1 VSVIELTTFTV
12 ADGRVTDMLQAR
24 HAMVEAFRADRRGFV
39 AAKLI
44 RLDERTWLDAV
55 EWTDDAAY
63 DESSAKGGNLPE
75 IAAFFATI
83 DSLVEARRGTRYD
96 DAEDGP
102 RAVRT
107 VAYGPHPSQVGELYL
122 PEGSGP
128 FPGVVLVHGGYWA
141 AMWDRRQI
149 LAVVVDLLSL
159 GIAVY
164 NVDYRRIGEEGG
176 GWPGTF
182 ADVAAAVDAMAGIDP
197 AVDAERIV
205 LVGHSAGGHL
215 ATWAGLRGALPAGA
229 VGADPAVHPVGVV
242 SLSGVLDLVTADGEK
257 FGTALADMDAEPPW
271 GAPAPAR
278 PEAWPAVAA
287 AVADGIIPLLVGAH
301 ADQDAERL
309 AVTSPAQM
317 RASGVPVLAVHGDAD
332 EAVPARYSRTFA
344 DSITAQGG
352 RVEYREYA
360 GARHF
365 DTVDPA
371 NPEIWPAVRGWITE
385 RLGIALPEGS
395 RAGCADGARGS
406 GAPRRPP
413 TR

>member
-12 ADGRVTDMLQAR
+12 ADDRVSDMLAAR
-24 HAMVEAFRADRRGFV
+24 HAMLEAFRADRRGFV

-63 DESSAKGGNLPE
+63 DESSAKGANLPE

-83 DSLVEARRGTRYD
+83 DALVQARRGTRYD

-107 VAYGPHPSQVGELYL
+107 VVYGPHPSQVGELYL
-122 PEGSGP
+122 PEGPGP
-128 FPGVVLVHGGYWA
+128 FPGVVLLHGGYWT

-149 LAVVVDLLSL
+149 LPVVVDLLSL

-182 ADVAAAVDAMAGIDP
+182 ADVAAAVDTMAGIDP

-229 VGADPAVHPVGVV
+229 VGADPVTLPVGVV
-242 SLSGVLDLVTADGEK
+242 SLSGVLDLVAADGDK
-257 FGTALADMDAEPPW
+257 LGTALQDIDAEPIW
-271 GAPAPAR
+271 GAPSPAR
-278 PEAWPAVAA
+278 PQVWPAVAEV
-287 AVADGIIPLLVGAH
+287 VADGVVPLLVGAH
-301 ADQDAERL
+301 VDEDPERF

-332 EAVPARYSRTFA
+332 EAVPSRYSHTFVE
-344 DSITAQGG
+344 SIAAQGG
-352 RVEYREYA
+352 SAEYVEYP

-371 NPEIWPAVRGWITE
+371 NPEIWPAVRAWIAE
-385 RLGIALPEGS
+385 RLGITLPQSG
-395 RAGCADGARGS
+395 RAGRGAAARGS
-406 GAPRRPP
+406 GAPRTPRA
-413 TR
+413 R

>member
-12 ADGRVTDMLQAR
+12 GNDRVADMLAAR
-24 HAMVEAFRADRRGFV
+24 HAMIEAFRADRRGFV

-55 EWTDDAAY
+55 EWADDAAY

-75 IAAFFATI
+75 IAEFFATI
-83 DSLVEARRGTRYD
+83 ESLVEARRGTRYD

-128 FPGVVLVHGGYWA
+128 FPGIVLVHGGFWT

-149 LAVVVDLLSL
+149 LPVVVDLLAL

-164 NVDYRRIGEEGG
+164 NVDYRRVGEEGG

-182 ADVAAAVDAMAGIDP
+182 ADVAAAVDTMVGIDP

-229 VGADPAVHPVGVV
+229 VGSEPVARPVGVV
-242 SLSGVLDLVTADGEK
+242 SLSGVLDLVAADGEK
-257 FGTALADMDAEPPW
+257 FGTVLEDMDAEPIW
-271 GAPAPAR
+271 GAPPPAR
-278 PEAWPAVAA
+278 PQVWPAVAA
-287 AVADGIIPLLVGAH
+287 AVTGGIVPLLVGAH
-301 ADQDAERL
+301 ADEDPERF

-317 RASGVPVLAVHGDAD
+317 RASGVPVLALHGDAD
-332 EAVPARYSRTFA
+332 EAVPAGYSRAFA
-344 DSITAQGG
+344 ESITAQGG
-352 RVEYREYA
+352 RVEFVEYA

-371 NPEIWPAVRGWITE
+371 NPEIWPAVREWITE
-385 RLGIALPEGS
+385 RLGITLPTTG
-395 RAGCADGARGS
+395 
-406 GAPRRPP
+406 
-413 TR
+413 

>member
-1 VSVIELTTFTV
+1 VSVIELTTFIVGNDRV
-12 ADGRVTDMLQAR
+12 ADMLTAR
-24 HAMVEAFRADRRGFV
+24 HAMIEAFRADRRGFV

-44 RLDERTWLDAV
+44 RLDERTWLDTV

-83 DSLVEARRGTRYD
+83 ESLVEARRGTRYD

-107 VAYGPHPSQVGELYL
+107 VAYGTHPSQVGELYL

-128 FPGVVLVHGGYWA
+128 FPGVVLVHGGFWT

-149 LAVVVDLLSL
+149 LPVVEDLLSL

-164 NVDYRRIGEEGG
+164 NVDYRRVGEEGG

-182 ADVAAAVDAMAGIDP
+182 ADIAAAVDTIVGIDP
-197 AVDAERIV
+197 AVDDERIV

-215 ATWAGLRGALPAGA
+215 ATWAGLRGALPVGA
-229 VGADPAVHPVGVV
+229 VGAEPVARPVGVV
-242 SLSGVLDLVTADGEK
+242 SLSGVLDLVAADGEK
-257 FGTALADMDAEPPW
+257 FGTTLEDMDAEPIW
-271 GAPAPAR
+271 GAPPPAR
-278 PEAWPAVAA
+278 PEAWPSVAA
-287 AVADGIIPLLVGAH
+287 AVTGGIVPLLVGAH
-301 ADQDAERL
+301 ADEDSERY

-317 RASGVPVLAVHGDAD
+317 RASEVPVLALHGDAD
-332 EAVPARYSRTFA
+332 EAVPALYSRAFA
-344 DSITAQGG
+344 ESITAQGG
-352 RVEYREYA
+352 RAEYVEYA

-371 NPEIWPAVRGWITE
+371 NPEIWPAVRTWIAE
-385 RLGIALPEGS
+385 RLGIALPKTG
-395 RAGCADGARGS
+395 
-406 GAPRRPP
+406 
-413 TR
+413 

>member
-12 ADGRVTDMLQAR
+12 ADDRICQMLQAR
-24 HAMVEAFRADRRGFV
+24 HAMLEAFRVDRRGFV
-39 AAKLI
+39 AAKLV
-44 RLDERTWLDAV
+44 RLDARTWLDAV

-63 DESSAKGGNLPE
+63 DESTAKGANLPE

-83 DSLVEARRGTRYD
+83 DALVQARRGTRYD

-107 VAYGPHPSQVGELYL
+107 VAYGPHPSQLGELYL
-122 PEGSGP
+122 PEGPGP
-128 FPGVVLVHGGYWA
+128 FPGVVLVHGGYWV

-149 LAVVVDLLSL
+149 LPVVVDLLSL

-182 ADVAAAVDAMAGIDP
+182 ADIAAAVDAMAGVDP

-205 LVGHSAGGHL
+205 VVGHSAGGHL
-215 ATWAGLRGALPAGA
+215 AAWAGLREALPAGA
-229 VGADPAVHPVGVV
+229 IGADPVARPLGAV
-242 SLSGVLDLVTADGEK
+242 SLSGVLDLVAADGEK
-257 FGTALADMDAEPPW
+257 LGTALQDVDAEPIW
-271 GAPAPAR
+271 GAPPPAR
-278 PEAWPAVAA
+278 PEVWPAVAD
-287 AVADGIIPLLVGAH
+287 AVADGIVPLLVGAH
-301 ADQDAERL
+301 ADEDPQRFTA
-309 AVTSPAQM
+309 TSPAQM

-332 EAVPARYSRTFA
+332 EAVPSRYSRAFA
-344 DSITAQGG
+344 ESITAQGG
-352 RVEYREYA
+352 RVEYVEYA

-371 NPEIWPAVRGWITE
+371 NPQIWPAVRAWIAG
-385 RLGIALPEGS
+385 RLGIT
-395 RAGCADGARGS
+395 
-406 GAPRRPP
+406 PP
-413 TR
+413 

>member
-1 VSVIELTTFTV
+1 MSVIELTTFIV
-12 ADGRVTDMLQAR
+12 GNDRVSEMLSAR
-24 HAMVEAFRADRRGFV
+24 HAMIEAFRVDRRGFI

-55 EWTDDAAY
+55 EWADDAAY

-102 RAVRT
+102 RTVRT

-128 FPGVVLVHGGYWA
+128 FPGVVLVHGGFWT

-149 LAVVVDLLSL
+149 LPVVEDLLSL

-164 NVDYRRIGEEGG
+164 NVDYRRVGEEGG

-182 ADVAAAVDAMAGIDP
+182 ADVAAAVDTIVGIDP

-215 ATWAGLRGALPAGA
+215 ATWAGLRGALPTGA
-229 VGADPAVHPVGVV
+229 VGADPVARPVGVV
-242 SLSGVLDLVTADGEK
+242 SLSGVLDLVAADGEK
-257 FGTALADMDAEPPW
+257 FGTALEDMDAEPIW
-271 GAPAPAR
+271 GAPPPAR
-278 PEAWPAVAA
+278 PEVWPAVAA
-287 AVADGIIPLLVGAH
+287 AVTGGIVPLLVGAH
-301 ADQDAERL
+301 ADKDSERF

-317 RASGVPVLAVHGDAD
+317 RASGVPVLALHGDAD
-332 EAVPARYSRTFA
+332 EAVPASYSRAFA
-344 DSITAQGG
+344 ESITAQGG
-352 RVEYREYA
+352 QAEFVECA
-360 GARHF
+360 GGRHF

-371 NPEIWPAVRGWITE
+371 NPEIWPAVRAWIAE
-385 RLGIALPEGS
+385 RLGITLPK
-395 RAGCADGARGS
+395 AG
-406 GAPRRPP
+406 
-413 TR
+413 

>member
-1 VSVIELTTFTV
+1 MSVIELTTFDV
-12 ADGRVTDMLQAR
+12 ADDRTSDMLAAR
-24 HAMVEAFRADRRGFV
+24 HAMIEAFRTDRRGFV

-44 RLDERTWLDAV
+44 RLGERTWLDAV

-63 DESSAKGGNLPE
+63 DESTAKGGNRPE

-83 DSLVEARRGTRYD
+83 DALVEVSRGTRYD

-122 PEGSGP
+122 PAGPGP
-128 FPGVVLVHGGYWA
+128 FPGVVLFHGGFWA

-149 LAVVVDLLSL
+149 LPVVVDLLSL

-164 NVDYRRIGEEGG
+164 NVDYRRVGEDGG

-182 ADVAAAVDAMAGIDP
+182 ADVAAAVDTMAGIDP

-215 ATWAGLRGALPAGA
+215 ATWAGLRAGLPAGA
-229 VGADPAVHPVGVV
+229 VGADPRVRPVGVV
-242 SLSGVLDLVTADGEK
+242 SLSGVLDLVAADGEK
-257 FGTALADMDAEPPW
+257 FGTDLADTDAEPIW
-271 GAPAPAR
+271 GAPPPAR
-278 PEAWPAVAA
+278 PQVWPAVAA
-287 AVADGIIPLLVGAH
+287 MVADGIVPLLLGAH
-301 ADQDAERL
+301 ADEDPERL

-317 RASGVPVLAVHGDAD
+317 RDGGVPVLAVHGDAD
-332 EAVPARYSRTFA
+332 EAVPAGYSRTFA
-344 DSITAQGG
+344 ESITAQGG
-352 RVEYREYA
+352 RAEFVEYA

-371 NPEIWPAVRGWITE
+371 NPVIWPAVRTWITE
-385 RLGIALPEGS
+385 RIGTTPPPD
-395 RAGCADGARGS
+395 AG
-406 GAPRRPP
+406 
-413 TR
+413 

>member
-1 VSVIELTTFTV
+1 MSVIELTTFIV
-12 ADGRVTDMLQAR
+12 GNDRISDMLKAR
-24 HAMVEAFRADRRGFV
+24 HAMIEAFRVDRRGFV

-83 DSLVEARRGTRYD
+83 DSLVEGRRGTRYD

-122 PEGSGP
+122 PEGPGP
-128 FPGVVLVHGGYWA
+128 FPGVVLVHGGFWA

-149 LAVVVDLLSL
+149 LPVVVDLLSL

-164 NVDYRRIGEEGG
+164 NVDYRRVGEEGG

-182 ADVAAAVDAMAGIDP
+182 ADVAAAVDTMVGIDP

-215 ATWAGLRGALPAGA
+215 ATWAGLRGALPTGA
-229 VGADPAVHPVGVV
+229 VGADPVARPVGVV
-242 SLSGVLDLVTADGEK
+242 SLSGVLDLVAADGEK
-257 FGTALADMDAEPPW
+257 FGTALEDMDAEPIW
-271 GAPAPAR
+271 GAPPPAR
-278 PEAWPAVAA
+278 PQVWPVVAA
-287 AVADGIIPLLVGAH
+287 AVADGMVPLLVGVH
-301 ADQDAERL
+301 ADEDPERL

-344 DSITAQGG
+344 ESITAQGG
-352 RVEYREYA
+352 RVEFVEYA

-371 NPEIWPAVRGWITE
+371 NPEIWPAVRAWITE
-385 RLGIALPEGS
+385 RLGITLPKTG
-395 RAGCADGARGS
+395 
-406 GAPRRPP
+406 
-413 TR
+413 